1 MLTRKSSK
9 MRQRKSII
17 VAPSLE
23 ALLGKESTLRGH
35 ESMGARARPVLCLC
49 VLALWGLCG
58 VADKEPS
65 DPAAT
70 VQSLLSAVSVLSET
84 KDPKAEAEAVKR
96 ISGTFDVVGLSRACL
111 QKTWDELSGEERKNF
126 VSLFKEVLEKIAYPK
141 SAKFFTDT
149 EVEVEEIIRENGK
162 AEVST
167 LVVHPEEGEV
177 EVGYCLELLDGT
189 WLIEDILLDGVSL
202 RLDLRS
208 QTQKI
213 LREESYERLKRR
225 LREKLNE

>member
-213 LREESYERLKRR
+213 LREESYEELQRR

>member
-1 MLTRKSSK
+1 
-9 MRQRKSII
+9 
-17 VAPSLE
+17 
-23 ALLGKESTLRGH
+23 
-35 ESMGARARPVLCLC
+35 
-49 VLALWGLCG
+49 LWGLCG
-58 VADKEPS
+58 AAEKDPS
-65 DPAAT
+65 DPGAT

-84 KDPKAEAEAVKR
+84 KDPKAEAEAVKQ

-111 QKTWDELSGEERKNF
+111 RNTWDQLSGEEQKNF
-126 VSLFKEVLEKIAYPK
+126 VSLLQEVLEKVAYPK

-149 EVEVEEIIRENGK
+149 EVEVEEIVRENGK

-177 EVGYCLELLDGT
+177 EVGYCLELTDGT

-213 LREESYERLKRR
+213 LREESYDELKRR

>member
-1 MLTRKSSK
+1 
-9 MRQRKSII
+9 
-17 VAPSLE
+17 
-23 ALLGKESTLRGH
+23 
-35 ESMGARARPVLCLC
+35 MGAKVRPVLCLC
-49 VLALWGLCG
+49 VFALWGLCG
-58 VADKEPS
+58 AAEKDPS
-65 DPAAT
+65 DPGAT

-84 KDPKAEAEAVKR
+84 KDPKAEAEAVKQ

-111 QKTWDELSGEERKNF
+111 RNTWDQLSGEEQKNF
-126 VSLFKEVLEKIAYPK
+126 VSLLQEVLEKVAYPK

-149 EVEVEEIIRENGK
+149 EVEVEEIVRENGK

-177 EVGYCLELLDGT
+177 EVGYCLELTDGT

-213 LREESYERLKRR
+213 LREESYDELKRR

>member
-1 MLTRKSSK
+1 
-9 MRQRKSII
+9 
-17 VAPSLE
+17 
-23 ALLGKESTLRGH
+23 
-35 ESMGARARPVLCLC
+35 MGAKVRPVLCLC
-49 VLALWGLCG
+49 VFALWGLCG
-58 VADKEPS
+58 AAEKDPS
-65 DPAAT
+65 DPGAT

-84 KDPKAEAEAVKR
+84 KDPKAEAEAVKQ

-111 QKTWDELSGEERKNF
+111 RNTWDQLSGEEQKNF
-126 VSLFKEVLEKIAYPK
+126 VSLLQEVLEKVAYPK

-149 EVEVEEIIRENGK
+149 EVELEEIVRENGK

-177 EVGYCLELLDGT
+177 EVGYCLELTDGT

-213 LREESYERLKRR
+213 LREESYDELKRR

>member
-1 MLTRKSSK
+1 M
-9 MRQRKSII
+9 
-17 VAPSLE
+17 
-23 ALLGKESTLRGH
+23 GKK
-35 ESMGARARPVLCLC
+35 AQAVLCLC
-49 VLALWGLCG
+49 VVALWGLCG
-58 VADKEPS
+58 VADKGPS

-177 EVGYCLELLDGT
+177 EVGYCLELTGGT

-202 RLDLRS
+202 RLDIRS

-213 LREESYERLKRR
+213 LREESYEELKRR

>member
-84 KDPKAEAEAVKR
+84 KDPKAEAEAGKR
-96 ISGTFDVVGLSRACL
+96 ISGTCDVVGLSRACL

-213 LREESYERLKRR
+213 LREESYEELKRR

>member
-213 LREESYERLKRR
+213 LREESYEELKRR

>member
-1 MLTRKSSK
+1 
-9 MRQRKSII
+9 
-17 VAPSLE
+17 
-23 ALLGKESTLRGH
+23 
-35 ESMGARARPVLCLC
+35 

-58 VADKEPS
+58 AAEKDRS

-70 VQSLLSAVSVLSET
+70 VRSLLSAVSVLSET
-84 KDPKAEAEAVKR
+84 KDPKAEAEAVKK
-96 ISGTFDVVGLSRACL
+96 ISGTFDVVGLSQACL
-111 QKTWDELSGEERKNF
+111 RKTWDELSGEERKNF
-126 VSLFKEVLEKIAYPK
+126 VSLFQEVLEKIAYPK

-202 RLDLRS
+202 RLDIRS
-208 QTQKI
+208 QVQKI
-213 LREESYERLKRR
+213 LREESYEDLKRR
-225 LREKLNE
+225 LREKLDE

>member
-1 MLTRKSSK
+1 
-9 MRQRKSII
+9 MRQRKSIPDRA
-17 VAPSLE
+17 VSGG
-23 ALLGKESTLRGH
+23 ALRQNELRSRGH
-35 ESMGARARPVLCLC
+35 ESMGARTRAVLCLC
-49 VLALWGLCG
+49 VIALWGLCG
-58 VADKEPS
+58 AAEK
-65 DPAAT
+65 DPTDPETT
-70 VQSLLSAVSVLSET
+70 VQSLLSAVGVLAET
-84 KDPKAEAEAVKR
+84 KDAKAEAEAVKQ

-111 QKTWDELSGEERKNF
+111 RKTWDELSGEEQKRF
-126 VSLFKEVLEKIAYPK
+126 VSLFREVLEKVAYPK

-149 EVEVEEIIRENGK
+149 EVEVEEVIRENGK

-177 EVGYCLELLDGT
+177 EVGYCLELIDGT

-213 LREESYERLKRR
+213 LREESYKELKRR
-225 LREKLNE
+225 LREKLEEES

>member
-1 MLTRKSSK
+1 
-9 MRQRKSII
+9 MR
-17 VAPSLE
+17 
-23 ALLGKESTLRGH
+23 
-35 ESMGARARPVLCLC
+35 ARTRPVLCFC

-58 VADKEPS
+58 AAEKDPS
-65 DPAAT
+65 DPLTT
-70 VQSLLSAVSVLSET
+70 VQSLLGAVRVLSET
-84 KDPKAEAEAVKR
+84 KDPKAEAEAVKQ

-213 LREESYERLKRR
+213 LKEESYEELKLR

>member
-9 MRQRKSII
+9 MRQRRSII

-58 VADKEPS
+58 VADKDPS

-213 LREESYERLKRR
+213 LREESYEELKRR

>member
-1 MLTRKSSK
+1 MET
-9 MRQRKSII
+9 
-17 VAPSLE
+17 
-23 ALLGKESTLRGH
+23 
-35 ESMGARARPVLCLC
+35 RARPVLCLC

-58 VADKEPS
+58 AAEKDPS

-84 KDPKAEAEAVKR
+84 EDPKIEAEAVKK
-96 ISGTFDVVGLSRACL
+96 ISGTFDVVGLSQACL
-111 QKTWDELSGEERKNF
+111 RKTWDELSGEERKNF
-126 VSLFKEVLEKIAYPK
+126 VSLFQEVLEKIAYPK

-149 EVEVEEIIRENGK
+149 EVEVEEIIQENGK

-202 RLDLRS
+202 RLDIRS

-213 LREESYERLKRR
+213 LREESYQELKRR

>member
-1 MLTRKSSK
+1 
-9 MRQRKSII
+9 
-17 VAPSLE
+17 
-23 ALLGKESTLRGH
+23 
-35 ESMGARARPVLCLC
+35 

-58 VADKEPS
+58 AAEKNPS
-65 DPAAT
+65 NPGST

-84 KDPKAEAEAVKR
+84 KDPKAEVEAVKQ

-111 QKTWDELSGEERKNF
+111 GKTWDELSGEERKNF
-126 VSLFKEVLEKIAYPK
+126 VGLFQEVLEKIAYPK
-141 SAKFFTDT
+141 SAKFFADT

-189 WLIEDILLDGVSL
+189 WRIEDILLDGVSL
-202 RLDLRS
+202 RLDIRS

-213 LREESYERLKRR
+213 LREESYEELKRR

>member
-1 MLTRKSSK
+1 
-9 MRQRKSII
+9 
-17 VAPSLE
+17 
-23 ALLGKESTLRGH
+23 
-35 ESMGARARPVLCLC
+35 MGAKVRPVLCLC

-58 VADKEPS
+58 AAEKDPS
-65 DPAAT
+65 DPGAT

-84 KDPKAEAEAVKR
+84 KDPKAEAEAVKQ

-111 QKTWDELSGEERKNF
+111 RNTWDQLSAEEQKNF
-126 VSLFKEVLEKIAYPK
+126 VSLLQEVLEKVAYPK

-149 EVEVEEIIRENGK
+149 EVELEEIVRENGK

-177 EVGYCLELLDGT
+177 EVGYCLELTDGT

-213 LREESYERLKRR
+213 LREESYDELKRR